1 MTPTRFGIIG
11 YGKMGHIRR
20 EVIEKRDDAV
30 VVATCDPYAGG
41 DDFPHTSDWRELL
54 ARDDLDAVVIAST
67 NELIPP
73 AIIEALVK
81 GLHVFSEKPPGR
93 TLEDII
99 NIRRAEAAAPGKILK
114 FGFNHRYHYSV
125 MEAKKIAESGELGG
139 LISMRGTYGKAG
151 GADYGANWRNN
162 FDISGGGILID
173 QGVHMID
180 LMHLFAGPFE
190 EVKGMMD
197 DRFWTGLGVEDNAM
211 ALMRTNSGVMAM
223 VHSSATQWRQTFRL
237 ELGFEKGYLWLDG
250 ILSNSMG
257 YAPEMLIV
265 GRLQRDEN
273 GDPIPNPKE
282 DVRKFDTDDSW
293 ALEIA
298 EFMDAVQDKA
308 PIHTGT
314 SQHAFDAMNAVQRIY
329 AADPTF
335 THKTQAEL
343 KGDA

>member
-1 MTPTRFGIIG
+1 MTQTRFGIIG

-20 EVIEKRDDAV
+20 KAIEKRDDAV
-30 VVATCDPYAGG
+30 VVATCDPYAPG
-41 DDFPHTSDWRELL
+41 DDFPHTSDWEVLL
-54 ARDDLDAVVIAST
+54 DRDDLDAVVIAST

-73 AIIEALVK
+73 AIIKALGK

-99 NIRRAEAAAPGKILK
+99 NIRGAEAAAPDQILK

-125 MEAKKIAESGELGG
+125 LEAKKIADSGELGP

-151 GADYGANWRNN
+151 GANYGANWRNN
-162 FDISGGGILID
+162 FDLSGGGILID

-190 EVKGMMD
+190 EVKSIMD
-197 DRFWTGLGVEDNAM
+197 DRFWTGLGVEDNVM
-211 ALMRTNSGVMAM
+211 ALMRTNAGVMAM
-223 VHSSATQWRQTFRL
+223 VHSSATNWRQTFRL
-237 ELGFEKGYLWLDG
+237 ELGFEKGYLWLEG

-257 YAPEMLIV
+257 YAPEVLII
-265 GRLQRDEN
+265 GKLERDAN
-273 GDPIPNPKE
+273 GDPIANPKE
-282 DVRKFDTDDSW
+282 TVRKFNQDNSW
-293 ALEIA
+293 DLEIA
-298 EFMDAVQDKA
+298 EFMDAVHGKA

-329 AADPTF
+329 AADHSF
-335 THKTQAEL
+335 THKSPES
-343 KGDA
+343 

>member
-1 MTPTRFGIIG
+1 MTQTRFGIIG

-20 EVIEKRDDAV
+20 KAIEKRDDAV
-30 VVATCDPYAGG
+30 VVATCDPYAPA
-41 DDFPHTSDWRELL
+41 DDFPHTSDWEVLL
-54 ARDDLDAVVIAST
+54 DRDDLDAVVIAST

-73 AIIEALVK
+73 AIIKALGK

-99 NIRRAEAAAPGKILK
+99 NIRGAEAAAPNQILK

-125 MEAKKIAESGELGG
+125 LEAKKIADSGELGP

-162 FDISGGGILID
+162 FDLSGGGILID

-190 EVKGMMD
+190 EVKSMMD
-197 DRFWTGLGVEDNAM
+197 DRFWTGLGVEDNVM
-211 ALMRTNSGVMAM
+211 ALLRTNAGVMAM
-223 VHSSATQWRQTFRL
+223 VHSSATNWRQTFRL
-237 ELGFEKGYLWLDG
+237 ELGFEKGYLWLEG

-257 YAPEMLIV
+257 YAPEVLIM
-265 GRLQRDEN
+265 GKLERDEN
-273 GDPIPNPKE
+273 GDPIANPKE
-282 DVRKFDTDDSW
+282 TVRKFNQDNSW
-293 ALEIA
+293 DLEIA
-298 EFMDAVQDKA
+298 EFMDAVHGKA

-329 AADPTF
+329 AADQSF
-335 THKTQAEL
+335 THKSPES
-343 KGDA
+343 

>member
-1 MTPTRFGIIG
+1 MTATRFGIVG

-20 EVIEKRDDAV
+20 KALEQRDDAV
-30 VVATCDPYAGG
+30 VVATCDPYASGE
-41 DDFPHTSDWRELL
+41 DLPHTTNWRDLI

-67 NELIPP
+67 NDLIPP
-73 AIIEALVK
+73 AIIAALGR

-99 NIRRAEAAAPGKILK
+99 NIRAAEAAAPKQILK

-125 MEAKKIAESGELGG
+125 MEAHKIAEAGELGR
-139 LISMRGTYGKAG
+139 LLTMRGTYGKAG
-151 GADYGANWRNN
+151 GADYGAKWRN
-162 FDISGGGILID
+162 DYAKSGGGILID

-190 EVKGMMD
+190 EVKSLLD
-197 DRFWTGLGVEDNAM
+197 DQFWTGLGVEDNTM
-211 ALMRTNSGVMAM
+211 ALLRTNAGVMAM

-237 ELGFEKGYLWLDG
+237 ELGFEAGYLWLDG

-273 GDPIPNPKE
+273 GDPVPNPE
-282 DVRKFDTDDSW
+282 
-293 ALEIA
+293 
-298 EFMDAVQDKA
+298 
-308 PIHTGT
+308 
-314 SQHAFDAMNAVQRIY
+314 
-329 AADPTF
+329 
-335 THKTQAEL
+335 
-343 KGDA
+343 